1 VSVYRIQIEKGR
13 HGVTVLNKDIYYNS
27 QLALFLCF
35 QMYDQQLLFGLDYTV
50 LVWPRPKT
58 IKANILVSLDF
69 LETKIALSVLLDIH
83 IYILFC
89 LVRQT
94 TNHLISFDHSR
105 KVIFARH
112 INFKHLYTNPLT
124 TQHLNP

>member
-1 VSVYRIQIEKGR
+1 MSVYRIQIEKGR

-83 IYILFC
+83 IYIVLFSK
-89 LVRQT
+89 T
-94 TNHLISFDHSR
+94 DDEPSHFI
-105 KVIFARH
+105 
-112 INFKHLYTNPLT
+112 
-124 TQHLNP
+124 